1 MAGIN
6 LPNNDV
12 LIQKYQAIADEEFAK
27 GSKADTSKLLA
38 ALEAV
43 NVFYHGNISAVHRV
57 SQRERAHKANEN
69 HEELVESHKNL
80 KAKILQAAGGAIGV
94 VGTCVLS
101 AAAIGG
107 TAAGVPFAGIKIVI
121 DWSNHI
127 LTAATGASSA
137 LTGAAQSGDQ
147 AKQTLYS
154 HAVENQKN
162 ERNDDQSTNQAI
174 DGQKNEAMRRKKEV
188 QQQEGAAWSAAV
200 SSLR

>member
-12 LIQKYQAIADEEFAK
+12 LIQKYQAIADAEFAK

-43 NVFYHGNISAVHRV
+43 NVFFHGNISGVHRV
-57 SQRERAHKANEN
+57 SQRERAHKANEE
-69 HEELVESHKNL
+69 HEGLVESHKNNW
-80 KAKILQAAGGAIGV
+80 AKGFQAAGGAIGV
-94 VGTCVLS
+94 AGTFFIT

-107 TAAGVPFAGIKIVI
+107 TAAGVPFAGVSIAI
-121 DWSNHI
+121 DWSNKI
-127 LTAATGASSA
+127 LTAGTGAASA
-137 LTGAAQSGDQ
+137 LAGAAQSGDQ
-147 AKQTLYS
+147 AKINLYD
-154 HAVENQKN
+154 HAVKN
-162 ERNDDQSTNQAI
+162 HQTERNDDQSTNQAI